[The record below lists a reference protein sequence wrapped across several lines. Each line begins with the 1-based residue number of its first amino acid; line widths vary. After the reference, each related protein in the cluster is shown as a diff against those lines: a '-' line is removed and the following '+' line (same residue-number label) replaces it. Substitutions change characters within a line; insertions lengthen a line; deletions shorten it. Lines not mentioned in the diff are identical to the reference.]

1 MSIKRISRRRVVA
14 PIVEYVDEEPL
25 ATRKTNTDDR
35 QTQGKASIPQNKATV
50 PNNKAS
56 VPTNKAPLF
65 TNRSGG
71 TTKSSPKR

>member
-35 QTQGKASIPQNKATV
+35 QTQGKASIPTNKATV
-50 PNNKAS
+50 PNNKAT
-56 VPTNKAPLF
+56 VPTNKAAVP
-65 TNRSGG
+65 
-71 TTKSSPKR
+71 TTKFSV